1 MDYNVS
7 LEAEKSVL
15 GSMILSQRA
24 ATKGATLLD
33 GNDFFRP
40 GHTLIF
46 EAIQSLVNKRL
57 DVDLVTLRA
66 ELGSDLVNAGGMDYL
81 MQIAEYV
88 DRKSVV

>member
-46 EAIQSLVNKRL
+46 ENALHPTSGCLSSSTRTYRPTHSHRL
-57 DVDLVTLRA
+57 LKPGQRGLSTSRRLHP
-66 ELGSDLVNAGGMDYL
+66 LF
-81 MQIAEYV
+81 
-88 DRKSVV
+88 